1 MLSLLDETQLVNVEQ
16 RLSVYRLSQFAFVLL
31 TSLLVKIASV
41 TVYYPVHT
49 RCCENLE

>member
-1 MLSLLDETQLVNVEQ
+1 MEMQLVNVEQ
-16 RLSVYRLSQFAFVLL
+16 SLSVYRLSQFALFLL

-49 RCCENLE
+49 RGCENLE

>member
-1 MLSLLDETQLVNVEQ
+1 MEMQLVNVEQ
-16 RLSVYRLSQFAFVLL
+16 SLSVYRLSQFALFLL

-49 RCCENLE
+49 RGCETLE